1 MDAAANGASA
11 ASAARV
17 ARTKAGERQR
27 MRSSASRKGE
37 LVRLCG
43 QLERVG
49 RAQYRRRR
57 RDCRGIARTACLAS
71 IADAGPCVVAR
82 QLGHAARER

>member
-11 ASAARV
+11 VSAARA

-27 MRSSASRKGE
+27 MRSSANQKGE

-43 QLERVG
+43 QLERVS
-49 RAQYRRRR
+49 
-57 RDCRGIARTACLAS
+57 RD
-71 IADAGPCVVAR
+71 
-82 QLGHAARER
+82 